1 MSVVQ
6 YDEDF
11 DKKVAAGAVA
21 LLKEKNI
28 VQENIEPDRWKALFD
43 VASSQARTV
52 LLAAMAVTAQAK
64 N

>member
-1 MSVVQ
+1 MSLVQ

-28 VQENIEPDRWKALFD
+28 VQENIGPDRWKALFN

-52 LLAAMAVTAQAK
+52 LLAAMAVAAQAK

>member
-28 VQENIEPDRWKALFD
+28 VEENLDPDRWKALFN
-43 VASSQARTV
+43 VASSQSRTV

-64 N
+64 Y

>member
-28 VQENIEPDRWKALFD
+28 VEENLDPDRWKALFN
-43 VASSQARTV
+43 VASSQSRTV